1 MAWDPKE
8 YFSTMDETIV
18 EKFQETAV
26 QKETAQAGTRRKSGQ
41 KKRKFSTFSSWTV
54 ENIENSTFF
63 HGKTPQAMKSLWSF
77 SVNWGKRNWT
87 EAGKGPHLYAQ
98 IVIALWRIMLLD
110 YITRRQ

>member
-26 QKETAQAGTRRKSGQ
+26 QKETARAGTRRKSGQ
-41 KKRKFSTFSSWTV
+41 KKRKFSTFSSRAV
-54 ENIENSTFF
+54 ENIENSTFY

-77 SVNWGKRNWT
+77 SVN
-87 EAGKGPHLYAQ
+87 
-98 IVIALWRIMLLD
+98 
-110 YITRRQ
+110 